1 MNRYE
6 LLRDYE
12 EYCID
17 MLYEGCEPM
26 SFEKWVS
33 CNDSM

>member
-6 LLRDYE
+6 LLQAYE

-17 MLYEGCEPM
+17 MLYEGYEPM
-26 SFEKWVS
+26 YFDEWLNS
-33 CNDSM
+33 NT